1 MKRIYF
7 KLLALIMLIIL
18 VGGCARYARSVNMLY
33 DPAAV
38 SQQGSGDL
46 YIVIPENQVTPSAQV
61 KWVLGTVT
69 DDENK
74 KIDELFSPR
83 SPAELAQSALTQ
95 ELKQSGYTVLPTAKR
110 PEAHVKLIDISKV
123 DISLNQLSDFADL
136 KATCR
141 VLIALDVYK
150 NGKLIRKLEY
160 QSLSSKTDI
169 KDRDLLAR
177 VVLQEAL
184 QSVMTKALP
193 DLIQLFER

>member
-1 MKRIYF
+1 MKTNHL
-7 KLLALIMLIIL
+7 KLMTLIIL
-18 VGGCARYARSVNMLY
+18 VVFPNGCARYARSVNMLY
-33 DPAAV
+33 TPAAV
-38 SQQGSGDL
+38 SQQASGDL
-46 YIVIPENQVTPSAQV
+46 YVVIPENQLTPSAQV
-61 KWVLGTVT
+61 KWVIGKVT

-83 SPAELAQSALTQ
+83 SPAELAQSALSQ
-95 ELKQSGYTVLPTAKR
+95 ELKRTGYTVLPVAKR
-110 PEAHVKLIDISKV
+110 PDTHTKLIDISKV

-141 VLIALDVYK
+141 VLIALDIYK

-177 VVLQEAL
+177 VVLQEAFK
-184 QSVMTKALP
+184 SVMTKALP
-193 DLIQLFER
+193 DLVQLLER

>member
-1 MKRIYF
+1 MTTTYL
-7 KLLALIMLIIL
+7 KLLALIMLIML
-18 VGGCARYARSVNMLY
+18 VNGCARYARSVNMLY
-33 DPAAV
+33 SPAAV
-38 SQQGSGDL
+38 SQQGSGYL
-46 YIVIPENQVTPSAQV
+46 YVVIPENQLTPSSQV
-61 KWVLGTVT
+61 KWVLGKVT

-83 SPAELAQSALTQ
+83 SPAELAQSALSQ
-95 ELKQSGYTVLPTAKR
+95 ELKRTGYTVLPVAKH
-110 PEAHVKLIDISKV
+110 PDDHTKLIDISKV

-141 VLIALDVYK
+141 VLIALDIYK

-169 KDRDLLAR
+169 KDRDLLAH

-193 DLIQLFER
+193 DLIQLLEK

>member
-1 MKRIYF
+1 MKKIHL
-7 KLLALIMLIIL
+7 KLLALIMLIML
-18 VGGCARYARSVNMLY
+18 AGGCARYARSVNMLY
-33 DPAAV
+33 NPAAV

-46 YIVIPENQVTPSAQV
+46 YVVIPENQLTPSAQV
-61 KWVLGTVT
+61 KWVLGKVT

-74 KIDELFSPR
+74 MIDELFSPR
-83 SPAELAQSALTQ
+83 SPAELAQSALSL
-95 ELKQSGYTVLPTAKR
+95 ELKRTGYTVLPVAKR
-110 PEAHVKLIDISKV
+110 PDAHTKLIDISKV

-141 VLIALDVYK
+141 VLVALDIYK
-150 NGKLIRKLEY
+150 NGELIRKLEY

-193 DLIQLFER
+193 DLVQLLER